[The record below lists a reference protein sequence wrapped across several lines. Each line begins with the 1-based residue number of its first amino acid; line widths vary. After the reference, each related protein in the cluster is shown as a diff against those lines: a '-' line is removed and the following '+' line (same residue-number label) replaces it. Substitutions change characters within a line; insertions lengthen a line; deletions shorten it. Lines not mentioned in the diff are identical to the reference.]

1 MGRGGHAQ
9 RDQVGGVLHLG
20 KAQIALDRG
29 QGIPQRL
36 GKVVRA
42 AAAQTVVVGQPFGPP
57 AEELVKGAGVGAD
70 VVAGHHIG
78 VQKPGQG
85 VHQLQPDTVVA
96 LGGHPDADPDVRL
109 APGVGQYVP
118 GGADIAA
125 VLLRHGK
132 LGHTA
137 APCVV
142 VVVQLRPVQ
151 QRQAHVKIVVDKIND
166 GGVLAEAR
174 QPEGCLRQWP
184 TLP

>member
-1 MGRGGHAQ
+1 MQ
-9 RDQVGGVLHLG
+9 QV
-20 KAQIALDRG
+20 
-29 QGIPQRL
+29 
-36 GKVVRA
+36 
-42 AAAQTVVVGQPFGPP
+42 
-57 AEELVKGAGVGAD
+57 
-70 VVAGHHIG
+70 
-78 VQKPGQG
+78 GQG
-85 VHQLQPDTVVA
+85 VHQLQSDTVVA
-96 LGGHPDADPDVRL
+96 LGGNPDADPDVRL

-137 APCVV
+137 VPCVV

-174 QPEGCLRQWP
+174 QPKGCLRQWP